1 MQVTALTPFADCKH
15 TTFERYHP
23 EGGKLQL
30 WQLEMNRL
38 RPVNWGGLYNASGCR
53 IYKKKLLKLEPWP
66 SGMREVG
73 EFLPRI
79 LQLFLPVAFT
89 MVAPVV
95 GSRRETYSGEG
106 RINLVGP

>member
-38 RPVNWGGLYNASGCR
+38 RPVNWGGLYNASGCQ
-53 IYKKKLLKLEPWP
+53 IYKKKITQTRALAFRHER
-66 SGMREVG
+66 SGRVLTENPPTFSPG
-73 EFLPRI
+73 GFHNGG
-79 LQLFLPVAFT
+79 T
-89 MVAPVV
+89 
-95 GSRRETYSGEG
+95 SGW
-106 RINLVGP
+106 IA